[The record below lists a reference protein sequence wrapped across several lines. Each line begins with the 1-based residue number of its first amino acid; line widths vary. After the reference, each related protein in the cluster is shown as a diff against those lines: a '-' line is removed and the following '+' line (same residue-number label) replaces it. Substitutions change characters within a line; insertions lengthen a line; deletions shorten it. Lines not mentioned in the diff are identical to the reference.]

1 MNDPFFARL
10 FGDKVRGSVMN
21 MNQFEGTMISGKFDE
36 EENIYMLERVKHFST
51 QTALNN
57 EQLDRLC
64 SYLRNRINE
73 GGQILSLYDQ
83 VLVPLNKD
91 ELIALLHDL
100 EKVQKLYLE

>member
-1 MNDPFFARL
+1 
-10 FGDKVRGSVMN
+10 
-21 MNQFEGTMISGKFDE
+21 MISGKFDE
-36 EENIYMLERVKHFST
+36 EENIYMLERVKHFQPHKQHSIT
-51 QTALNN
+51 GGLNRALH
-57 EQLDRLC
+57 
-64 SYLRNRINE
+64 YLRNRINE